1 MKKFVTLLLALVM
14 LFSFAGCQ
22 EKEPE
27 FDPAAKSEG
36 VMTYAEYDAAAM
48 DSEVVIETYVQAKQ
62 GWWENEGVGVAT
74 FYTQDPDGAYFLYNM
89 PCSKEDYDKMTVGT
103 KLKVKGYKSTWDGIV
118 EIMDATYTIMEGTYV
133 AEPMDATALLESADL
148 IKHMNKAVA
157 FKGMTVAAANDAGDA
172 FMYKWDG
179 SGSEGDDLYF
189 NASLNDKTYTF
200 CVESYLC
207 GKDTAVYKAV
217 QNLKVG
223 DKIDMEGFLYW
234 YLESAQPHITSVT
247 VG

>member
-27 FDPAAKSEG
+27 FDPAVKGEG

-62 GWWENEGVGVAT
+62 GWWEKDGVGVAT
-74 FYTQDPDGAYFLYNM
+74 FYTQDTVGAYFLYNM

-118 EIMDATYTIMEGTYV
+118 EIMDATYTILEGTYV

-157 FKGMTVAAANDAGDA
+157 FKGLTVVAANDAGDA

-179 SGSEGDDLYF
+179 SGAEGDDLYF

-223 DKIDMEGFLYW
+223 DKIDMQGFLYW
-234 YLESAQPHITSVT
+234 YLENAQPHITSVT